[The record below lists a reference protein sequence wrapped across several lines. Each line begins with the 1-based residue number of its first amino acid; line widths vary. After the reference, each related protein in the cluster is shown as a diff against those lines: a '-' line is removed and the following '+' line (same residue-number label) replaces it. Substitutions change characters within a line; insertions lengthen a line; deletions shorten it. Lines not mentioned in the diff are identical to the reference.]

1 MDMKAAASRRA
12 ADQRTA
18 DLGIKGVPRH
28 HGVIA
33 AAMAAMDAKMAS
45 LRSQPSWT
53 RLLDPGQPNVLS
65 PTTERDL
72 NVIFAVT
79 PRAVMPEWFDRL
91 EQPEPPQPEPPQPE
105 PPQPEPPQP
114 EPPQPE
120 PPQPEPPQPER
131 EGTAAEEQGPV
142 EMMQA
147 SRGPDVSAAPD
158 SSTAAT
164 KRKRGRKLKQ
174 QRKKARTKE
183 EEAQEGYTLTTRGAV
198 RAAGGVVAIGDDRT
212 CLPDALWVMLHL
224 LGVRVSQQML
234 RAALHATLMSDP
246 NIAQARDFCITKGVS
261 FEYKPALCLSPAGLF
276 RQREGAF
283 LVVLELV
290 TPGHTVDYHAIAY
303 DAGAGRVLDNEPG
316 GRVPVVDD
324 DDRISNQKAL
334 LVFKQLFP
342 RALKIMMTRV
352 YKAENKC

>member
-1 MDMKAAASRRA
+1 MDMKAAAARRA

-28 HGVIA
+28 HDVIA

-91 EQPEPPQPEPPQPE
+91 E
-105 PPQPEPPQP
+105 
-114 EPPQPE
+114 QPE

-212 CLPDALWVMLHL
+212 CLPDALWVMMHL